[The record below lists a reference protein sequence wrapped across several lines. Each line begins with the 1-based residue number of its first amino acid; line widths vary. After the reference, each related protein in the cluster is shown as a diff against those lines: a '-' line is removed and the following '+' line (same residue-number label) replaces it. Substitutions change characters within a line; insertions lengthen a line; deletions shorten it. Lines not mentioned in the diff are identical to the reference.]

1 MTRRRKPHDPAAA
14 ERERANTKAEVER
27 LTGMGAEVN
36 LGPDG
41 KILSAWRSNVFTV
54 LLRSGSITT
63 NHHNAAMRLAT
74 DWAAWKGLAGSS
86 GRMEAVDGGAGS
98 AELVNDRMLIARR
111 AVDRALV
118 QVGPMDRA
126 LLVAFMTA
134 TVEEDRPMA
143 WRGIVERVSGVTG
156 RDAQPAIVRAALENL
171 RRVYEAPVRAREVA

>member
-1 MTRRRKPHDPAAA
+1 MTRRRKPFDPAASERRKA
-14 ERERANTKAEVER
+14 ETRAEVER
-27 LTGMGAEVN
+27 LEAMGAEVN
-36 LGPDG
+36 LGSDG